1 MINLILQKLSRYYPY
16 LVEGANPSII
26 LGPRHDLTKN
36 CPLYTLY
43 GDFSMLNTR
52 LQTTQAQ
59 YKYTRLE
66 TAGPKPNQSVGS
78 YIKEQTQPNDYWQ
91 MFYGYRG

>member
-1 MINLILQKLSRYYPY
+1 
-16 LVEGANPSII
+16 
-26 LGPRHDLTKN
+26 
-36 CPLYTLY
+36 
-43 GDFSMLNTR
+43 MLNTR

-78 YIKEQTQPNDYWQ
+78 YIKEQTQPMTIGKCSMDTEVD
-91 MFYGYRG
+91 G